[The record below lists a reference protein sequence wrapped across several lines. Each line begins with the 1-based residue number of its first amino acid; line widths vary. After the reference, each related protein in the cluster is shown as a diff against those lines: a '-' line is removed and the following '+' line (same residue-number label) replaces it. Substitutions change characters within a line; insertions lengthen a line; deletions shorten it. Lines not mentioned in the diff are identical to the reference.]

1 MSSAR
6 VFDRVSDAVGETPMV
21 RLSRAVPGFT
31 GEVYAKLEF
40 LNPMGSIKD
49 RIARHMVR
57 QALADGRLKP
67 GGTVI
72 EASSGNTA
80 MGLAMMAIEQG
91 LRCVMVVRRQTSRE
105 KRDALAALGV
115 ELVLVDGDLPPEHP
129 ESYNRMAR
137 RLAGEIPGAFF
148 PDQHNNRENNRA
160 HYETTGPEIWRQMQ
174 GRIDWFV
181 AGIGTGGTISGV
193 ARYLKE
199 QDPKVK
205 VLAVDIQGSVFTE
218 WFRSGRPVPPGHSFV
233 EGLGD
238 EEIIACPEFE
248 RIDEMV
254 QATDRDAFHAVRE
267 LARSEAIFAG
277 GSSGAT
283 LWGVR
288 QLAARLD
295 SPRASPP
302 SFPTRATA
310 TCRRSTATSGC
321 GRRGCALANLRKPSK
336 CRVRSPA
343 KSFHRRGWVAGSH
356 GVPRRARTRA
366 RTLDAA
372 ALPCSGV
379 RRFRPFAWSC

>member
-1 MSSAR
+1 MNRERVLASVSA
-6 VFDRVSDAVGETPMV
+6 AVGHTPMV
-21 RLSRAVPGFT
+21 RLRRAVPGFP
-31 GEVYAKLEF
+31 GEVYAKLEY

-49 RIARHMVR
+49 RIARHMVE

-80 MGLAMMAIEQG
+80 MGLAMMAIEHD
-91 LRCVMVVRRQTSRE
+91 LRCVMVVRKQTSRE
-105 KRDALAALGV
+105 KLGALAALGV

-129 ESYNRMAR
+129 ESYNRKAR
-137 RLAGEIPGAFF
+137 QLAAEIPGAFF

-160 HYETTGPEIWRQMQ
+160 HYATTGPEIWRQMA

-181 AGIGTGGTISGV
+181 AGIGTGGTVSGV

-218 WFRSGRPVPPGHSFV
+218 WFARRQRVPPGRSFV

-238 EEIIACPEFE
+238 EEVIGCPEFE
-248 RIDEMV
+248 LIDDMV
-254 QATDRDAFHAVRE
+254 QATDRDTFHAVRE

-295 SPRASPP
+295 
-302 SFPTRATA
+302 FPARIATVFPDSGNRYLS
-310 TCRRSTATSGC
+310 TIYSDDWLRRQE
-321 GRRGCALANLRKPSK
+321 LL
-336 CRVRSPA
+336 
-343 KSFHRRGWVAGSH
+343 
-356 GVPRRARTRA
+356 
-366 RTLDAA
+366 
-372 ALPCSGV
+372 
-379 RRFRPFAWSC
+379 